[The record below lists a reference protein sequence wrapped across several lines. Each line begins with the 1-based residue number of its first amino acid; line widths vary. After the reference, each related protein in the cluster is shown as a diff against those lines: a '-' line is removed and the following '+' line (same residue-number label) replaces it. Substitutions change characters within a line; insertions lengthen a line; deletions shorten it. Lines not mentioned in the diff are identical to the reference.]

1 MGDLT
6 FYGQTWAFKG
16 KKGKL
21 PPLNTDEIAAKAD
34 LIVITQVNIHV
45 AQIFCPGIKI
55 VEQHS
60 LHELTMLPYCRFL
73 ILSMHSAE
81 SQALSTDKA
90 VSLHH
95 AMYISRSRN
104 ASRQTLL

>member
-1 MGDLT
+1 MIHWSARIWLSGVTILVDPWLVGDLT

-45 AQIFCPGIKI
+45 AQTFCPGFKT
-55 VEQHS
+55 VEQ
-60 LHELTMLPYCRFL
+60 FV
-73 ILSMHSAE
+73 A
-81 SQALSTDKA
+81 
-90 VSLHH
+90 
-95 AMYISRSRN
+95 
-104 ASRQTLL
+104 